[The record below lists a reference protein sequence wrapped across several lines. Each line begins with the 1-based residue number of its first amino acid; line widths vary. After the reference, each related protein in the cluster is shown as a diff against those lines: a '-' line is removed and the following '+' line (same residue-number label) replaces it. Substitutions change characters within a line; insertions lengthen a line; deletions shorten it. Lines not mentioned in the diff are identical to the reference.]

1 MAQIQTI
8 YVVDRESGEPMVIN
22 ESDFDAAR
30 HARCGVAE
38 PGEQAQDEQTDVA
51 EGQSKKRGRGRAAR
65 VPFSG

>member
-8 YVVDRESGEPMVIN
+8 DVIDRESGEPMVIN

-30 HARCGVAE
+30 HARCGDVE
-38 PGEQAQDEQTDVA
+38 QGEQAQGEQA
-51 EGQSKKRGRGRAAR
+51 NRRKAPKKRGRGRAAR